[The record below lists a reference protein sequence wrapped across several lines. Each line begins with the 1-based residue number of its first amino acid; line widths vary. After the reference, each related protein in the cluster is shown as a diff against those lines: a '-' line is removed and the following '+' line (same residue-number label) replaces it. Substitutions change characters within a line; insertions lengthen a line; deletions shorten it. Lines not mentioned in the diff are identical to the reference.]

1 MLLLYNCYN
10 EHEREACLR
19 NKSRKEYFRKYRK
32 NLRPIKTDVTIEERE
47 KLEKVLQAKN
57 LTIVGWIRKHI
68 EEDYNNL

>member
-1 MLLLYNCYN
+1 M
-10 EHEREACLR
+10 E

-47 KLEKVLQAKN
+47 KLEKVLQSKN

>member
-1 MLLLYNCYN
+1 M
-10 EHEREACLR
+10 E

-47 KLEKVLQAKN
+47 KLEKVLQSKN
-57 LTIVGWIRKHI
+57 LTIVAWIRKHI

>member
-1 MLLLYNCYN
+1 M
-10 EHEREACLR
+10 E

-47 KLEKVLQAKN
+47 RLEKVLQAKN

>member
-1 MLLLYNCYN
+1 M
-10 EHEREACLR
+10 E